1 MNGLEHIPEVNG
13 VAYSWVQIQT
23 MIAGVPVTGITAINY
38 KDSQEMDEIYGAGR
52 MPVARGYGRIKAEG
66 SITLLQDEIMAIR
79 AASAAPSHRLQ
90 DIAPFTINVSYIKEG
105 SNIITDTLH
114 NCQFKTNGVD
124 TKEGDTSIP
133 QQLDL
138 QISHIDWGA

>member
-1 MNGLEHIPEVNG
+1 MNGLEHLPEVNG
-13 VAYSWVQIQT
+13 VAYSWVQIQCL
-23 MIAGVPVTGITAINY
+23 IAGVLVTGITAINY
-38 KDSQEMDEIYGAGR
+38 KDDQEM
-52 MPVARGYGRIKAEG
+52 
-66 SITLLQDEIMAIR
+66 DEIMAIR
-79 AASAAPSHRLQ
+79 AAATAPSHRLQ
-90 DIAPFTINVSYIKEG
+90 DIDPFILNVSYIKEG

-138 QISHIDWGA
+138 QINNIDWGA